1 MAAPAGLL
9 ARAALALLPEKPE
22 KALMWVL
29 VIILAP
35 VALLALL
42 FAGPI
47 VIWER
52 VPIASPE
59 QVMIYVNAAKTVSDS
74 TKSPCDPGVTVDW
87 QPLLAIDA
95 VRLDQD
101 FRKASPGRAED
112 LAWMFIE
119 KSGSCQ
125 VCDGGDPPSCTSYPV
140 FKLRS
145 LDQVLGDL
153 KLNQKQREKVKNILT
168 ADLSFLLDVGT
179 GVPDGWTPVESRL
192 KWPTPGIY
200 TITSGFGPRIDPV
213 EDIDGFH
220 TGIDI
225 GVPMG
230 TSVHAAA
237 DGVVVVAGW
246 MGNFGY
252 AVYIEHGDM
261 VTIYAHLSQIAVQR
275 GQQVRAGDVIA
286 YSGSTGKSTGP
297 HLHFE
302 IRVHG
307 QPVNPINYFK

>member
-1 MAAPAGLL
+1 MAAPAGLVV
-9 ARAALALLPEKPE
+9 RAALALLQEKPE
-22 KALMWVL
+22 KVLLWVL
-29 VIILAP
+29 AILFAP
-35 VALLALL
+35 VALLVFF

-47 VIWER
+47 TIWER
-52 VPIASPE
+52 VPIVTPSQA
-59 QVMIYVNAAKTVSDS
+59 QMYVDAAKKVSDS

-125 VCDGGDPPSCTSYPV
+125 VCDGGDPPSCTSYPTYR
-140 FKLRS
+140 LRS
-145 LDQVLGDL
+145 LDEVLDDL
-153 KLNQKQREKVKNILT
+153 RFNAKQREKVKNILQV
-168 ADLSFLLDVGT
+168 DLSFLLGME
-179 GVPDGWTPVESRL
+179 PDIPSGWTPVEGSL
-192 KWPTPGIY
+192 KWPTPGIN
-200 TITSGFGPRIDPV
+200 TITSPFGYRVDPV
-213 EDIDGFH
+213 EGGGNFH
-220 TGIDI
+220 TGVDI
-225 GVPMG
+225 AAPMG
-230 TSVHAAA
+230 TPVHAAA

-252 AVYIEHGDM
+252 AIYIEHGDM

-275 GQQVRAGDVIA
+275 GQQVKAGDVIA

-302 IRVHG
+302 VRVHG

>member
-1 MAAPAGLL
+1 MAAPAGLI
-9 ARAALALLPEKPE
+9 ARVALAFLPEPE
-22 KALMWVL
+22 KAVKWVL
-29 VIILAP
+29 VIIFVP

-59 QVMIYVNAAKTVSDS
+59 QVMIYVNAAKMVSDS

-101 FRKASPGRAED
+101 FSKANPARAEE
-112 LAWMFIE
+112 LARRFIE
-119 KSGSCQ
+119 KSGNCQ
-125 VCDGGDPPSCTSYPV
+125 VCDGGDPPSCTSHPTYR
-140 FKLRS
+140 LRS
-145 LDQVLGDL
+145 LDEVLDDL
-153 KLNQKQREKVKNILT
+153 RFNARQREKVKNILQV
-168 ADLSFLLDVGT
+168 DLSFLLGME
-179 GVPDGWTPVESRL
+179 PDIPSGWTPVEGSL
-192 KWPTPGIY
+192 KWPAPGIN
-200 TITSGFGPRIDPV
+200 TITSPFGYRIDPV
-213 EDIDGFH
+213 NGNGSFH
-220 TGIDI
+220 TGVDI
-225 GVPMG
+225 AAPMG
-230 TSVHAAA
+230 TPVHAAA
-237 DGVVVVAGW
+237 DGVVAATGW
-246 MGNFGY
+246 MGNFGN

-261 VTIYAHLSQIAVQR
+261 VTIYAHLSQIVVQR
-275 GQQVRAGDVIA
+275 GQQVKAGDVIA

-302 IRVHG
+302 VRVHG